1 MKTDLLILGTGI
13 AGLSI
18 AVKAAEKYP
27 KRNIAIVTK
36 LIPEESNTQYAQG
49 GIAVVLDKL
58 EDSFQN
64 HIKDTLISGDG
75 HCRKKVVNHVVR
87 NAPKRLKELIRWGA
101 QFDKKTDT
109 LLALER
115 EGGHSH
121 NRIVHHKDITGS
133 EVIRALLHTAR
144 ELPNITF
151 LDHHFALDLLLDSSR
166 KKCLVSWRYISFLVL
181 LFLLKQKIQ

>member
-1 MKTDLLILGTGI
+1 M
-13 AGLSI
+13 
-18 AVKAAEKYP
+18 
-27 KRNIAIVTK
+27 
-36 LIPEESNTQYAQG
+36 
-49 GIAVVLDKL
+49 
-58 EDSFQN
+58 
-64 HIKDTLISGDG
+64 
-75 HCRKKVVNHVVR
+75 R

-166 KKCLVSWRYISFLVL
+166 KKCFGIMALHQLSGTIIPLKAKNTVIATGGVGHIFGPYFKPINCHWRWYCYGFTSRCSHS
-181 LFLLKQKIQ
+181 